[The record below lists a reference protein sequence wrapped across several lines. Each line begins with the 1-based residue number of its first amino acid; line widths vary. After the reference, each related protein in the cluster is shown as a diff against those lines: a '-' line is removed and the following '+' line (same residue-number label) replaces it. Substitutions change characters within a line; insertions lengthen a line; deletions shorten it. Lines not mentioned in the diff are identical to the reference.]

1 MTYPLTAEQEDI
13 CAAFDTGNHLV
24 VQAGAGTGKTTTIE
38 VLADRA
44 ADQGKR
50 CIYLAF
56 NKAIA
61 QEVGQRFT
69 RGNVQSMTFHSLCWR
84 IANKDPQLHPVL
96 KKLNNQ
102 NTLPFFKIAEKFNIN
117 DRHSFLTIKG
127 QKDLVRHSDSDIREV
142 HHRMLS
148 PNAMVGYAL
157 KTVIKWC
164 QSADKRIDMEH
175 VVYPS
180 SMAFAGGTDVSDEDN
195 DFIALGI
202 DDYKEKIVTIARTL
216 WDEDISQPYGV
227 LSFGHDH
234 YLKMV
239 SLKRPSFHTALG
251 LPVGSVIFFDEAQDA
266 RPAMTSM
273 IYDQAHPTELVR
285 YADGREIEP
294 RMQIVAVGDSAQ
306 AIYGTFTGARDAL
319 PQLSGLGG
327 CINKP
332 LSQSWRFGQD
342 IAKYSNTVLSILN
355 APIRLKGNPDI
366 DSQLCHYQDLDSLR
380 YIDNPDSV
388 IVRSNAD
395 LIDVLT
401 YFRACDNPVY
411 LNANTSYVL
420 SIVDDVE
427 RLLKGKKP
435 KTKDLRD
442 ISSMEELKDYAENE
456 FVEQQLSVLLKTILK
471 RGVVPIRDAFNY
483 GRYSSV
489 NYTGDKPVVSISTIH
504 KAKGQQWDNVVM
516 YMDPNRDLPHFE
528 DGELDLHSPEVREAL
543 MLLYVALTRA
553 RKNLYVPED
562 VNIFVHQLMMQRF
575 GMHHV

>member
-1 MTYPLTAEQEDI
+1 MTYSLTAEQEDI
-13 CAAFDTGNHLV
+13 CAAFDTDNHLV

-44 ADQGKR
+44 ADQGKK

-61 QEVGQRFT
+61 KEVGQRFT

-84 IANKDPQLHPVL
+84 IANKDPQLNPVL
-96 KKLNNQ
+96 RKLNNP
-102 NTLPFFKIAEKFNIN
+102 NPLPFFKIADKFNIT
-117 DRHSFLTIKG
+117 DTHSFLTIKG
-127 QKDLVRHSDSDIREV
+127 QKALARNSDLDITKA
-142 HHRMLS
+142 HHQVLNR
-148 PNAMVGYAL
+148 NAMVGYAL
-157 KTVIKWC
+157 KTVTKWC

-175 VVYPS
+175 VVFPP
-180 SMAFAGGTDVSDEDN
+180 SMAFAGDDFCDEDN
-195 DFIALGI
+195 DMISLNI
-202 DDYKEKIVTIARTL
+202 DSYKEKIVTIARTL
-216 WDEDISQPYGV
+216 WDKDISQPHGE
-227 LSFGHDH
+227 LMFGHDH

-239 SLKRPSFHTALG
+239 SLKRPSLHTALN

-285 YADGREIEP
+285 YADGREVAP

-342 IAKYSNTVLSILN
+342 IAKYSNTVLSILD

-366 DSQLCHYQDLDSLR
+366 DSQLHHYQDFEDLDHVA
-380 YIDNPDSV
+380 DPDSV

-395 LIDVLT
+395 LIDMLI
-401 YFRACDNPVY
+401 YFRTRGNPVY
-411 LNANTSYVL
+411 LNANTSHVL

-427 RLLKGKKP
+427 RLIKGKKP

-442 ISSMEELKDYAENE
+442 ISNMEELKEYANNE
-456 FVEQQLSVLLKTILK
+456 FIEPQLAVLLKTILQ

-504 KAKGQQWDNVVM
+504 KAKGQQWNNVVM
-516 YMDPNRDLPHFE
+516 YMDPKRDLPHFD
-528 DGELDLHSPEVREAL
+528 DGELDLYSLEVREAL

-575 GMHHV
+575 GLHHV

>member
-1 MTYPLTAEQEDI
+1 MTHPLTPEQEDI
-13 CAAFDTGNHLV
+13 CTAFDTGNHLV

-61 QEVGQRFT
+61 REVDQRFT

-84 IANKDPQLHPVL
+84 IANRDPQLHPVL
-96 KKLNNQ
+96 KKLNNP
-102 NTLPFFKIAEKFNIN
+102 NPLRFFEIA
-117 DRHSFLTIKG
+117 DRFDIDTTHSFLTVKG
-127 QKDLVRHSDSDIREV
+127 QKEMVKNPMKDIFNS
-142 HHRMLS
+142 HHQKLTR
-148 PNAMVGYAL
+148 NAMVGYGL
-157 KTVIKWC
+157 KTVTKWC

-175 VVYPS
+175 VVFPP
-180 SMAFAGGTDVSDEDN
+180 SMAFAGDELCEEEN
-195 DFIALGI
+195 DMISLNV
-202 DDYKEKIVTIARTL
+202 DEYKEKIVTIARTL
-216 WDEDISQPYGV
+216 WDEDISQSYGE
-227 LSFGHDH
+227 LMFGHDH

-239 SLKRPSFHTALG
+239 SLKRPSLHTALG

-273 IYDQAHPTELVR
+273 IYDRAHPTQLVK
-285 YADGREIEP
+285 YVDGREVEP

-319 PQLSGLGG
+319 PKFSGLGG

-342 IAKYSNTVLSILN
+342 IAKYSNTVLSILD

-366 DSQLCHYQDLDSLR
+366 DSQLHHYQSFEDLR
-380 YIDNPDSV
+380 YVADLDSV

-395 LIDVLT
+395 LIDALT
-401 YFRACDNPVY
+401 YFRARGNPVY

-427 RLLKGKKP
+427 RLQHGKKP

-442 ISSMEELKDYAENE
+442 VSTFEELEEYVNNE
-456 FVEQQLSVLLKTILK
+456 FVDPQLAVLLHTILK
-471 RGVVPIRDAFNY
+471 RGVVAIRDAFKY

-516 YMDPNRDLPHFE
+516 YMDPKRDLPHFE
-528 DGELDLHSPEVREAL
+528 DGELDLHSAEVRESL

-575 GMHHV
+575 GLHHV

>member
-1 MTYPLTAEQEDI
+1 MTYSLTAEQEDI

-44 ADQGKR
+44 ADQGKK

-61 QEVGQRFT
+61 KEVGQRFT

-84 IANKDPQLHPVL
+84 IANKDPQLNPVL
-96 KKLNNQ
+96 RKLNNP
-102 NTLPFFKIAEKFNIN
+102 NPLPFFKIADKFGVT
-117 DRHSFLTIKG
+117 DTHSFLTIKG
-127 QKDLVRHSDSDIREV
+127 QKEMVEDPLMDIFDG
-142 HHRMLS
+142 HHQVLGRK
-148 PNAMVGYAL
+148 AMVGYAL
-157 KTVIKWC
+157 KTVTKWC

-175 VVYPS
+175 VVFPP
-180 SMAFAGGTDVSDEDN
+180 SMAFADD
-195 DFIALGI
+195 DFCDGDDDMTSLNI
-202 DDYKEKIVTIARTL
+202 DSYKEKIVTIARTL
-216 WDEDISQPYGV
+216 WDKDISQPYGE
-227 LSFGHDH
+227 LMFGHDH

-239 SLKRPSFHTALG
+239 SLKRPGLHTALN

-285 YADGREIEP
+285 YADGREVEP

-319 PQLSGLGG
+319 PKLSGLGG

-471 RGVVPIRDAFNY
+471 RGVIPIRDAFNY

-575 GMHHV
+575 GMQHV

>member
-1 MTYPLTAEQEDI
+1 MTYSLTAEQEDI

-44 ADQGKR
+44 ADQGKK

-61 QEVGQRFT
+61 KEVGERFT

-84 IANKDPQLHPVL
+84 IANKDPQLNPVL
-96 KKLNNQ
+96 RKLNNS
-102 NTLPFFKIAEKFNIN
+102 NPLPFSKIADKFGI
-117 DRHSFLTIKG
+117 DDTHSFLTIKG
-127 QKDLVRHSDSDIREV
+127 QKALARNSDLDITKA
-142 HHRMLS
+142 HHQVLNR
-148 PNAMVGYAL
+148 NAMVGYAL
-157 KTVIKWC
+157 KTVTKWC

-175 VVYPS
+175 VVFPP
-180 SMAFAGGTDVSDEDN
+180 SMAFAGDDFCDEDN
-195 DFIALGI
+195 DMISLNI
-202 DDYKEKIVTIARTL
+202 DSYKEKIVTIARTL
-216 WDEDISQPYGV
+216 WDKDISQPHGE
-227 LSFGHDH
+227 LMFGHDH

-239 SLKRPSFHTALG
+239 SLKRPSLHTALN

-273 IYDQAHPTELVR
+273 IYDQAHPAKLVR
-285 YADGREIEP
+285 YADGREVEP

-342 IAKYSNTVLSILN
+342 IAKYSNTVLSILD

-366 DSQLCHYQDLDSLR
+366 DSQLHHYQDFEDFDH
-380 YIDNPDSV
+380 IADPDSV

-395 LIDVLT
+395 LIDMLI
-401 YFRACDNPVY
+401 YFRTRGNPVY
-411 LNANTSYVL
+411 LNANTSHVL

-427 RLLKGKKP
+427 RLIKGKKP

-442 ISSMEELKDYAENE
+442 ISNMEELKEYANNE
-456 FVEQQLSVLLKTILK
+456 FIEPQLAVLLKTILQ

-516 YMDPNRDLPHFE
+516 YMEPLRDLPHFD

>member
-1 MTYPLTAEQEDI
+1 MTHPLTEEQEDI

-44 ADQGKR
+44 ADQGKK

-61 QEVGQRFT
+61 KEVGERFT

-84 IANKDPQLHPVL
+84 IANKDPQLNPVL
-96 KKLNNQ
+96 RKLNNP
-102 NTLPFFKIAEKFNIN
+102 NPLPFFKIADKFNII
-117 DRHSFLTIKG
+117 DTHSFLTFKG
-127 QKDLVRHSDSDIREV
+127 QKDLVRHSDLDIAKA
-142 HHRMLS
+142 HHQVLGR
-148 PNAMVGYAL
+148 NAMVGYAL
-157 KTVIKWC
+157 KTVTKWC

-175 VVYPS
+175 VVCPMN
-180 SMAFAGGTDVSDEDN
+180 MAFAGGTDVSDEDN
-195 DFIALGI
+195 DFIALNI

-227 LSFGHDH
+227 LMFGHDH

-239 SLKRPSFHTALG
+239 SLKRPSLHTALN

-285 YADGREIEP
+285 RVDGREVEP

-342 IAKYSNTVLSILN
+342 IAKYSNTVLSILD

-366 DSQLCHYQDLDSLR
+366 DSQLHHYRDFDSLR

-442 ISSMEELKDYAENE
+442 ISSIEELKDYAENE
-456 FVEQQLSVLLKTILK
+456 FVDRQLVVLLKTILK

-489 NYTGDKPVVSISTIH
+489 NYTGNKPVVSVSTIH

-516 YMDPNRDLPHFE
+516 YMDPKRDLPYFD
-528 DGELDLHSPEVREAL
+528 DGELDLHSLEVREAL

-575 GMHHV
+575 GLQHV